1 MIRKAILSLSFFF
14 WASLAQ
20 AEVVIAALGDSL
32 TQGFGLFEED
42 GFVPQLERWLK
53 DAGHDVQIMNAG
65 VSGDTTSGGLSRVD
79 WTLSD
84 QVDAMIVALGGNDLL
99 RGIDPALSRENLT
112 GILEKA
118 GARGVEVLL
127 IGMEA
132 PGNYGPD
139 YKTAFDSIYPDLAAE
154 YGTVYLESFF
164 VGFGEAQDD
173 WEAVLALMQPDG
185 IHPNAEGVA
194 KIVEGVGPKVVELI
208 TRVGS

>member
-53 DAGHDVQIMNAG
+53 DAGHDVQVMNAG

-79 WTLSD
+79 WTLGD

-139 YKTAFDSIYPDLAAE
+139 YKTAFDSIYPQLAAE

>member
-53 DAGHDVQIMNAG
+53 DAGHDVQIINAG

-79 WTLSD
+79 WTLGD

-139 YKTAFDSIYPDLAAE
+139 YKTAFDSIYPQLAAE

>member
-53 DAGHDVQIMNAG
+53 DAGHDVQIINAG

-79 WTLSD
+79 WTLGD

>member
-53 DAGHDVQIMNAG
+53 DAGHDVQVMNAG

-79 WTLSD
+79 WTLGD